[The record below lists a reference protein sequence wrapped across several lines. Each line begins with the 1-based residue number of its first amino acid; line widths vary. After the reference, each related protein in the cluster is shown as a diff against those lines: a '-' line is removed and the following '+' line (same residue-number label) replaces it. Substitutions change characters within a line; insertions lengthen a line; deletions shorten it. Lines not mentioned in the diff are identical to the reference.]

1 MSSANDLTLLN
12 DFLSPVDSAT
22 IEANLALNP
31 YLMGANIQYFDG
43 QELPNI
49 EATRIAIIGVSEQ
62 RNVVNN
68 HGTADA
74 PQKVKQEF
82 YQLSAFND
90 YTKII
95 DMGEIKAGATP
106 KDTYFGLAK
115 VCSILLKL
123 GMIPVVIGGSNDCA
137 YGHFMAYQEQEQ
149 DIHYVHVDARLDLSF
164 LQEDILSNTFLSNV
178 ITHKPNFLKHF
189 QLLGYQSY
197 LLDYNLMKVLGQL
210 KFDATRLG
218 ALQEDWKEMEPHVRD
233 ADLVTIDISAVRAS
247 EAPGNGNASPNGFFG
262 DEICAMARY
271 AGMSDRVS
279 SFGIYEI
286 NPHLDLR
293 NTTAQ
298 LAAQMIWYFIDGV
311 LHRVADY
318 PIINENDFIL
328 YHLMMEDTGEQMQ
341 FLKSRK
347 SSRWWIKAKLP
358 GSERHKLIPCSYQD
372 YLMATRNELPERFL
386 KGLELL

>member
-1 MSSANDLTLLN
+1 
-12 DFLSPVDSAT
+12 
-22 IEANLALNP
+22 
-31 YLMGANIQYFDG
+31 
-43 QELPNI
+43 
-49 EATRIAIIGVSEQ
+49 
-62 RNVVNN
+62 
-68 HGTADA
+68 
-74 PQKVKQEF
+74 
-82 YQLSAFND
+82 
-90 YTKII
+90 
-95 DMGEIKAGATP
+95 
-106 KDTYFGLAK
+106 
-115 VCSILLKL
+115 
-123 GMIPVVIGGSNDCA
+123 
-137 YGHFMAYQEQEQ
+137 
-149 DIHYVHVDARLDLSF
+149 
-164 LQEDILSNTFLSNV
+164 
-178 ITHKPNFLKHF
+178 
-189 QLLGYQSY
+189 
-197 LLDYNLMKVLGQL
+197 MKVLGQL

-318 PIINENDFIL
+318 PIINENDFVL

-386 KGLELL
+386 KGLELM